1 MEELSLLGLESW
13 AYHQTHLGIIITDT
27 NLKVL
32 FLNRWFEEHQIIKIS
47 KASGAHL
54 YTIFPGLQ
62 DNRARI
68 AIETALK
75 GQPSVLSNKFHQYI
89 IPVPLAARQYPGFD
103 FMEQS
108 VTISPR
114 IVDGQRDGIVIVI
127 EDVTDRISREK
138 ELLHQ
143 IAEIKMAHEQ
153 LHEISNLNRILLETL
168 PFPMAIID
176 SIGSILFTNH
186 QMNLLSPGNHIG
198 KKCWEVYR
206 PDLTPC
212 PQCPVRSE
220 IIPGEVRISET
231 HQIMAGKI
239 YEVSQTGMMY
249 KGEKA
254 LLEVYMDI
262 TERKKSEEVSKRN
275 AAMFHNLNKES
286 NEILQLPDLKSI
298 YKYIGNSLHQRF
310 PQAVVIYVSVDEA
323 ANELQIARVFG
334 LKEQLTRKVED
345 IIGLGIEESKFKLE
359 PTISRHF
366 QTDKINELAGDL
378 SMYAFGEFTAD
389 MAVRIHKLLNINKI
403 YSIGVISK
411 NELLGAIHF
420 LTLDGTEITDTD
432 YIELF
437 VKQAGLLIQNKMM
450 QLTLLASEKKFRTIF
465 EKSPIG
471 IALGTT
477 YADRFFIINER
488 FAHIAGRTIEEMQRI
503 NWQSITHP
511 DDLAKELDYMNK
523 LNAGEING
531 FNMNKRYIKPDG
543 SIVWINLIVV
553 ALHEWENSHKY
564 PQYLKMIE
572 DITEQKNAQI
582 QQENYTRELRKHTA
596 EKDKFFS
603 IIAHDLR
610 GPFNGLLGFTD
621 MLYENLDSMS
631 YEEIRSIVKNLKG
644 SVKNT
649 YSLLENLLEWFRMH
663 RGMISFNPEHI
674 NFRKLQIEVFESVVE
689 MAVNKNITLYASVSE
704 EQTIYADRYML
715 GAVIR
720 NLLTNAIKF
729 TREGGEVQLLIESNK
744 DAQVRFMVKDNG
756 IGMKPEML
764 ENLFNIDVKTSR
776 MGTNNEPSTGLG
788 LLLCKEFVEKHG
800 GRIWAESEPD
810 KGSVFCFII

>member
-1 MEELSLLGLESW
+1 MGKMSLLGLESW
-13 AYHQTHLGIIITDT
+13 AYDQTHLGIIITDS

-32 FLNRWFEEHQIIKIS
+32 FLNRWFEEHQVIKIS

-62 DNRARI
+62 DKSARM
-68 AIETALK
+68 AIETALN
-75 GQPSVLSNKFHQYI
+75 GQPSVLSNKFHKYI
-89 IPVPLAARQYPGFD
+89 IPVPLAASQYPHFD

-114 IVDGQRDGIVIVI
+114 IVNGQRDGIFIVL
-127 EDVTDRISREK
+127 EDVTDRVSRER

-143 IAEIKMAHEQ
+143 IAEIKMAHER

-176 SIGSILFTNH
+176 SNGSILFMNH
-186 QMNLLSPGNHIG
+186 QMNQLSPGNHIG

-212 PQCPVRSE
+212 PQCPARSE
-220 IIPGEVRISET
+220 IIPGEVMISET
-231 HQIMAGKI
+231 HQIMGGKI
-239 YEVSQTGMMY
+239 YEMSQTGMMY

-275 AAMFHNLNKES
+275 AAMFRNLNKES
-286 NEILQLPDLKSI
+286 NEIIQLPDLKSI
-298 YKYIGNSLHQRF
+298 YKYICNSLHQRF
-310 PQAVVIYVSVDEA
+310 PQAVIVYVSVDEA
-323 ANELQIARVFG
+323 LNELQISKVVG
-334 LKEQLTRKVED
+334 LKEQLIRKVED
-345 IIGLGIEESKFKLE
+345 IIGFSIEGRKFNLV
-359 PTISRHF
+359 PAISHHF
-366 QTDKINELAGDL
+366 QTDKIHEIKGDL
-378 SMYAFGEFTAD
+378 SIYAFGEFTTD
-389 MAVRIHKLLNINKI
+389 MAVRIHKLLNIHRI
-403 YSIGVISK
+403 YSIGVIRK

-420 LTLDGTEITDTD
+420 LTLEGTEITDTD

-450 QLTLLASEKKFRTIF
+450 QMTLLASEKKFRTIF

-471 IALGTT
+471 IALGNA
-477 YADRFFIINER
+477 YRGRFFIVNER
-488 FAHIAGRTIEEMQRI
+488 FAQIAGRTIEEMQRI
-503 NWQSITHP
+503 DWQSITHP
-511 DDLAKELDYMNK
+511 DDIAEDLDCMDK

-531 FNMNKRYIKPDG
+531 FTLNKRYIKPDG

-553 ALHEWENSHKY
+553 ALQEWENSNEN
-564 PQYLKMIE
+564 PQYLTMIE

-582 QQENYTRELRKHTA
+582 QQENYTRELKKYTA

-631 YEEIRSIVKNLKG
+631 YEEIKSIASNLKG

-663 RGMISFNPEHI
+663 RGMISFNPEQI
-674 NFRKLQIEVFESVVE
+674 NLRELQVEVFESVVE

-729 TREGGEVQLLIESNK
+729 THGGGEVQLVIEPDK
-744 DAQVRFMVKDNG
+744 DAHVKFIVKDNG
-756 IGMKPEML
+756 IGMKPQML
-764 ENLFNIDVKTSR
+764 ENLFNIDVKSSR

-810 KGSVFCFII
+810 KGSAFCFVI